1 MQFKNEK
8 CIVLNIE
15 IKKNIEINKI
25 ENLKLNLKKKKMLW
39 LMRKFCSN

>member
-25 ENLKLNLKKKKMLW
+25 ENLKLNLKKKKNALVNEKI
-39 LMRKFCSN
+39 LF